1 VDIPRGTGP
10 GGSAFRKGEPVAVV
24 AHPAPPLPP
33 VRATNLA
40 LGFSLALVAAGV
52 VAALGIAGEDSAVS
66 LGAVLSGASALV
78 SGAILWLR
86 GFAGPRRA
94 RFRRMLGLSLVV
106 WSVGQLYNGFAVALG
121 PLSFPSPGDLISLC
135 AAPAGAIGILAV
147 PRRSSGIHPGLRIGL
162 DSALL
167 GIAFALLGWHLV
179 FADAILPGPF
189 TSADASALVVIAA
202 DITVV
207 CLGILAFIR
216 DFDRNLL
223 LVSAGGTCY
232 AAGDLLTLH
241 SSLEAP
247 GNWPWQAAVLWCL
260 AWPLIAAG
268 LLRYQ
273 PRALIPVDRESA
285 VVDPE
290 ARGVTIT
297 TTVSLSLLLISLGLL
312 AVSPRPDRVSVA
324 LVIAAV
330 VVFWAR
336 ELLNARFRAQLLRRL
351 HDEATADP
359 LTGLANRRV
368 LAEQMGL
375 LPRGEAWCLLTVDLD
390 GFKDVNDLLGHA
402 TGDRL
407 LAAVAHRLAEAVPD
421 EALVS
426 RIGGDEFAVLLPG
439 ELAYGATVGEHIVT
453 AVRRSAADVEGVAR
467 VEVSASVG
475 VAAVNAGDAEPRT
488 LVLPEPADGL
498 HAPGHAQ
505 GTAGAQPVATVAAG
519 LADVADAAEYADVT
533 STASG
538 DAADDAADSEAG
550 EHGDAVPVVDPLGA
564 LSASGAAL
572 RVAKAAGRNRVE
584 IYDAGIARMRRR
596 RLRVEER
603 LRAAVDSGD
612 ITVLYQPI
620 VDLKRG
626 VVTGAEALARWSDP
640 QLGVVD
646 PGEFIP
652 VAEQTGLVVGLGE
665 RVLDETL
672 GAAVREGLFDRG
684 LRLSCN
690 VSPVQLRVAGFHRV
704 VQEALQAH
712 GVDRDRLVVEVT
724 EQVVVEEGQP
734 VQTLH
739 RLAELGVTIAI
750 DDFGTG
756 YSALGYLQRLPAE
769 VLKIDRSLT
778 SSLVGEPRSRAI
790 TRAVLDMGTTVGLT
804 VVVEGVESEEVDDLV
819 RRMGVGYA
827 QGSYY
832 GTAMSAP
839 ELAAMSDRLSSGDA
853 PRGAWSAEPADS
865 AGSAGS
871 AESAGSAHPY
881 TIRQAPVV
889 PEQPR

>member
-1 VDIPRGTGP
+1 
-10 GGSAFRKGEPVAVV
+10 VAVV
-24 AHPAPPLPP
+24 ARPVPP
-33 VRATNLA
+33 VRGAD
-40 LGFSLALVAAGV
+40 VAAGLLLAAAASGA
-52 VAALGIAGEDSAVS
+52 VAALGLAGAEAAVPV
-66 LGAVLSGASALV
+66 GAIFSGAIALA
-78 SGAILWLR
+78 SGFILWLR
-86 GFAGPRRA
+86 GYVGPRRA
-94 RFRRMLGLSLVV
+94 LFRRLLGLTLIV
-106 WSVGQLYNGFAVALG
+106 WAAGQLYNGFAVLLG
-121 PLSFPSPGDLISLC
+121 PPPSFPTPGDIISLL
-135 AAPAGAIGILAV
+135 AAPLAVAGVLAV
-147 PRRSSGIHPGLRIGL
+147 PRRTAGPHPGLRLGL
-162 DSALL
+162 DSTLL
-167 GIAFALLGWHLV
+167 GIGFALLNWHFV
-179 FADAILPGPF
+179 FADQILPGPF
-189 TSADASALVVIAA
+189 TLTDAAALVVVIA
-202 DITVV
+202 DITIV
-207 CLGILAFIR
+207 CLGFLAFIR
-216 DFDRNLL
+216 DFDPDLL
-223 LVSAGGTCY
+223 LVSLGAACY
-232 AAGDLLTLH
+232 AAGDLATVHAALA
-241 SSLEAP
+241 EP
-247 GNWPWQAAVLWCL
+247 GDWPWYGAALWCL

-268 LLRYQ
+268 LLRYE
-273 PRALIPVDRESA
+273 PKALVPADRESA
-285 VVDPE
+285 RIDPD
-290 ARGVTIT
+290 ARGVAIT

-312 AVSPRPDRVSVA
+312 LVSPRPDRVSVG

-368 LAEQMGL
+368 LAAQLGL
-375 LPRGEAWCLLTVDLD
+375 LPRGEPWCLLTVDLD
-390 GFKDVNDLLGHA
+390 GFKDVNDLLGHG
-402 TGDRL
+402 TGDKL
-407 LAAVAHRLAEAVPD
+407 LAAVARRLAEAVPA

-439 ELAYGATVGEHIVT
+439 ELAAGAAVGERIVT

-475 VAAVNAGDAEPRT
+475 VAAVNAGDTLETGPRT
-488 LVLPEPADGL
+488 LVLVDGHDVPDGMVGVGDEPA
-498 HAPGHAQ
+498 AA
-505 GTAGAQPVATVAAG
+505 TAGTGDGAG
-519 LADVADAAEYADVT
+519 GGA
-533 STASG
+533 G
-538 DAADDAADSEAG
+538 DAAG
-550 EHGDAVPVVDPLGA
+550 GVPVVDPLGA

-584 IYDAGIARMRRR
+584 IYDAGIARLRQR
-596 RLRVEER
+596 RLRIEER
-603 LRAAVDSGD
+603 LRSAVDSGD

-620 VDLKRG
+620 VDLRRG
-626 VVTGAEALARWSDP
+626 VVTGAEALARWTDP

-672 GAAVREGLFDRG
+672 GTGVREGLFERG

-734 VQTLH
+734 VATLH

-778 SSLVGEPRSRAI
+778 SSLVQEPRSRAI

-832 GTAMSAP
+832 GQAMTAP
-839 ELAAMSDRLSSGDA
+839 ELAAMSDRLA
-853 PRGAWSAEPADS
+853 
-865 AGSAGS
+865 AGEGERDGWQEATGR
-871 AESAGSAHPY
+871 PY
-881 TIRQAPVV
+881 AVRRDTAR
-889 PEQPR
+889 